1 MLPGNGAAG
10 RILPLPC
17 RTAVLKGA
25 RGLKKRVQR
34 VFEPGTRLFFIVLIL
49 FAVATAFLRQWVV
62 AACEC
67 AVIAALYVVYTRS
80 VLHRRRNV
88 VRYIDQV
95 TANLDSA
102 TKDSVVNFPL
112 PMVIVRMETGE
123 ILWCNTRF
131 LEITGER
138 EHLFETRIGD
148 MIPGFDLRWLLD
160 GKSERPGEV
169 LMRDRVFTATGN
181 IVRSGARDGRGLL
194 GTLYFRDISELVN
207 LRREALLSRTVVSIL
222 MIDNFDEIMKNISEA
237 GRSTLQAAIEEKISQ
252 WSDQA
257 EGVLRKYDRDK
268 YLFIFEERYL
278 SQFQEKKFS
287 VLESMRDITGA
298 GGIPVT
304 LSIGIGR
311 DGASLAE
318 DFAYAQLAIDMA
330 LSRGGDQAVIKHRY
344 NFEFYGGHSKE
355 VEKRT
360 KVKSRIMANTLS
372 RLMSSSSQV
381 MVMGHAA
388 ADVDSIGS
396 AAGLACIAR
405 KTGTPV
411 YIVVEEER
419 SPARK
424 LIGMLRQTPEYQT
437 VFVDSQTA
445 LLHIDASTLL
455 VVVDCNRPELVESQA
470 LLQAANRV
478 AVIDHHRRA
487 ATYIDKADLNFHEPY
502 ASSASELVTELM
514 RYICETGDM
523 TRIEAG
529 AMLAGIVLDT
539 KDFALHTGVSTFEAA
554 AFLRGAGADTI
565 MVKKLFQNDLE
576 STILRY
582 DVICHARL
590 VGKNCAMS
598 VMEQPLERTVAAQ
611 AADELLTINDVAASF
626 VVFLAGPREV
636 IISARSMGDFN
647 VQVIC
652 EKLGGGGHQAM
663 AGAQIMDA
671 DIHEVSRRL
680 VQVIETINE

>member
-1 MLPGNGAAG
+1 MKN
-10 RILPLPC
+10 
-17 RTAVLKGA
+17 
-25 RGLKKRVQR
+25 RVRR
-34 VFEPGTRLFFIVLIL
+34 VFEPGTRLFFIVLVI
-49 FAVATAFLRQWVV
+49 FAAAAAVTQQWIV
-62 AACEC
+62 AACEI
-67 AVIAALYVVYTRS
+67 VIIVLLYVVYARS

-95 TANLDSA
+95 TANLDTA

-112 PMVIVRMETGE
+112 PMVIVRVETGE

-131 LEITGER
+131 VEITGER

-148 MIPGFDLRWLLD
+148 MIPGFDLRWLLE

-169 LMRDRVFTATGN
+169 VLQDRVFIASGN
-181 IVRSGARDGRGLL
+181 IVRTGARDGRGLM
-194 GTLYFRDISELVN
+194 GTLYFRDISELIN

-222 MIDNFDEIMKNISEA
+222 MIDNFDEIMKNISDA
-237 GRSTLQAAIEEKISQ
+237 GRSNIQAAIDEKVSQ
-252 WSDQA
+252 WADQA
-257 EGVLRKYDRDK
+257 EGVLRKHDRDK

-278 SQFQEKKFS
+278 SHFQEKKFS
-287 VLESMRDITGA
+287 VLDSMREITGA

-311 DGASLAE
+311 DGQSLAE
-318 DFAYAQLAIDMA
+318 DMSYAQLAIDMA

-344 NFEFYGGHSKE
+344 NFEFFGGHSKE

-372 RLMSSSSQV
+372 KLISSSSQV
-381 MVMGHAA
+381 MIMGHAA
-388 ADVDSIGS
+388 ADVDSIG
-396 AAGLACIAR
+396 AAVGLVCIAR
-405 KTGTPV
+405 KTGTPAF
-411 YIVVEEER
+411 IVVEEKR

-424 LIGMLRQTPEYQT
+424 LIGQLRQTPEYQT
-437 VFVDSQTA
+437 VFIDSQTA
-445 LLHIDASTLL
+445 LLHADASTLL
-455 VVVDCNRPELVESQA
+455 VVVDCNRPELVESSS
-470 LLQAANRV
+470 LLQTANRV

-487 ATYIDKADLNFHEPY
+487 ATYIDQADLNFHEPY

-523 TRIEAG
+523 TRVEAS

-565 MVKKLFQNDLE
+565 AVKKLFQNDLD
-576 STILRY
+576 STIVRHE
-582 DVICHARL
+582 IIRHAQL

-598 VMEQPLERTVAAQ
+598 VMEQPVNRTVAAQ
-611 AADELLTINDVAASF
+611 AADELLTISDVAASF
-626 VVFLAGPREV
+626 VIFPADNNEV
-636 IISARSMGDFN
+636 VVSARSMGDFN

-663 AGAQIMDA
+663 AGAQLKDVEL
-671 DIHEVSRRL
+671 HEVARRL
-680 VQVIETINE
+680 VQVIETIYEG